1 MQKPPDS
8 MGLWDLASVS
18 KQILWVGLG
27 VKKKKKESK
36 GACLEG
42 PCKFSDLESTFKEK
56 KSLILYY

>member
-27 VKKKKKESK
+27 VKKKKKAK
-36 GACLEG
+36 VLALRD
-42 PCKFSDLESTFKEK
+42 PVNFQ
-56 KSLILYY
+56 I